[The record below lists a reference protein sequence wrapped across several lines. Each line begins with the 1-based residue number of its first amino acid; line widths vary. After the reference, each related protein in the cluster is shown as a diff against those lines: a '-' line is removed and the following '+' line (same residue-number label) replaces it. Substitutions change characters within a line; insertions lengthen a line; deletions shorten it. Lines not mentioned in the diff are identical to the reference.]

1 MRAITLNDL
10 ETLETEVLTPKQV
23 AVILETNPQ
32 SIRVQAAECP
42 EMLGFNVIRIGKTTL
57 IPRQAFINFMKG
69 INKGPTAGTA
79 DPMPQTTGE
88 KGQL

>member
-1 MRAITLNDL
+1 MTL
-10 ETLETEVLTPKQV
+10 EEIEALETEVLTPEIVSKV
-23 AVILETNPQ
+23 LEKNPQ